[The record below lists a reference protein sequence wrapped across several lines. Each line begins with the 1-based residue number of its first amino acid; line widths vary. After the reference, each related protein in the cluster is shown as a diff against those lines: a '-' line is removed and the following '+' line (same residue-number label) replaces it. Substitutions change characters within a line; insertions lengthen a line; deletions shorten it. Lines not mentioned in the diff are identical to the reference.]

1 MGDKLGSLVNDK
13 LGFEVGLEVTGDVL
27 GFSGFKVR
35 GDLLGRLVGLSEGV
49 SVGIDVV
56 GCKVLVI
63 SMGIVMSCYTVIL
76 SVGGYA
82 WINR

>member
-27 GFSGFKVR
+27 GFSGLEVR

-49 SVGIDVV
+49 SVGIDVM
-56 GCKVLVI
+56 GCKKVKESYI
-63 SMGIVMSCYTVIL
+63 YVM
-76 SVGGYA
+76 
-82 WINR
+82 

>member
-1 MGDKLGSLVNDK
+1 M
-13 LGFEVGLEVTGDVL
+13 
-27 GFSGFKVR
+27 R
-35 GDLLGRLVGLSEGV
+35 GDLLGRSVGLSEGV